1 MHAQSSGVVDLS
13 ILTGEPVPALA
24 LVVGGLLSIA
34 IALYGQREDSYWD
47 EVGTFFA
54 FILGIAMMVMAYAM
68 WSEGVVTNFTLGVV
82 IVLALTLFLKPMR
95 EIPWAGVV
103 GAVVGGIAALAASL
117 FLPSKIFGIDE
128 WIILVV
134 VFLVVGAIVHTLF
147 HFLEDV
153 LAIAS
158 MVLQWKPVMVL
169 IGLVS
174 LVEGMFLLA
183 GSSIA
188 AIF

>member
-1 MHAQSSGVVDLS
+1 MVDLS
-13 ILTGEPVPALA
+13 ILTGEPVPGLA
-24 LVVGGLLSIA
+24 LVVGGILSIA
-34 IALYGQREDSYWD
+34 IALYGHRDDSHWD

-68 WSEGVVTNFTLGVV
+68 WSEGAVTNFTLGVV
-82 IVLALTLFLKPMR
+82 IVLALTLFLKPMK

-103 GAVVGGIAALAASL
+103 GAVVGGIAAFAASL
-117 FLPSKIFGIDE
+117 FLPSKVFGVDE

-134 VFLVVGAIVHTLF
+134 IFLVVGAIVHTLF

-153 LAIAS
+153 LAVAS
-158 MVLQWKPVMVL
+158 MVLQWKPVMIL

-174 LVEGMFLLA
+174 LAEGIFLLA
-183 GSSIA
+183 GTSIA
-188 AIF
+188 TVL

>member
-1 MHAQSSGVVDLS
+1 VVDLS
-13 ILTGEPVPALA
+13 ILTGEPIPAIA
-24 LVVGGLLSIA
+24 LVVGGILSIA
-34 IALYGQREDSYWD
+34 ISLYGNREDSHWD

-54 FILGIAMMVMAYAM
+54 FILGIAMLVMAYAL
-68 WSEGVVTNFTLGVV
+68 WSEGAVSNFTLGIV

-103 GAVVGGIAALAASL
+103 GAVIGGIAAFAASM
-117 FLPSKIFGIDE
+117 FLPSKVFGIDE

-134 VFLVVGAIVHTLF
+134 IFLVVGAIVHTLF

-158 MVLQWKPVMVL
+158 MVLEWKPVMIL

-174 LVEGMFLLA
+174 LVEGVFLLA

>member
-1 MHAQSSGVVDLS
+1 M
-13 ILTGEPVPALA
+13 
-24 LVVGGLLSIA
+24 VGGILSIA
-34 IALYGQREDSYWD
+34 IALYGHRDDSHWD

-68 WSEGVVTNFTLGVV
+68 WSEGAVTNFTLGVV
-82 IVLALTLFLKPMR
+82 IVLALTLFLKPMK

-103 GAVVGGIAALAASL
+103 GAVVGGIAAFAASL
-117 FLPSKIFGIDE
+117 FLPSKVFGVDE

-134 VFLVVGAIVHTLF
+134 IFLVVGAIVHTLF

-153 LAIAS
+153 LAVAS
-158 MVLQWKPVMVL
+158 MVLQWKPVMIL

-174 LVEGMFLLA
+174 LAEGIFLLA
-183 GSSIA
+183 GTSIA
-188 AIF
+188 TVL